1 MATPYIKIGDGDH
14 PVLVLNGWLG
24 SAGAW
29 APLWPCLD
37 RTRFRYFFLDYRG
50 YGARKDVEGAH
61 TIEEAA
67 NDVLAAAD
75 ELGIGRFSV
84 IGHSMGGMVVQRV
97 LVEAPGRVRA
107 LAGISPVPASGAPME
122 GGEWELFAG
131 AADNPGNRRAI
142 IDFTTG
148 SRLTAVWLDAMVRHS
163 LDNSTRQAFAGYL
176 RAFSRTD
183 FHERVIGCTTPV
195 LALAGRYDPAMSL
208 DVMKRT
214 FAAWY
219 RCARL
224 VELPGVGHYAMD
236 EQPVLL
242 ATEIEK
248 F

>member
-84 IGHSMGGMVVQRV
+84 IGHSIP
-97 LVEAPGRVRA
+97 PG
-107 LAGISPVPASGAPME
+107 
-122 GGEWELFAG
+122 
-131 AADNPGNRRAI
+131 
-142 IDFTTG
+142 
-148 SRLTAVWLDAMVRHS
+148 RHS
-163 LDNSTRQAFAGYL
+163 LAT
-176 RAFSRTD
+176 
-183 FHERVIGCTTPV
+183 
-195 LALAGRYDPAMSL
+195 
-208 DVMKRT
+208 
-214 FAAWY
+214 
-219 RCARL
+219 CA
-224 VELPGVGHYAMD
+224 PS
-236 EQPVLL
+236 
-242 ATEIEK
+242 
-248 F
+248 